1 MRDNYLTVS
10 ALYQY
15 INRKFINDPYLKTVY
30 VVGEASN
37 VSHKSNGY
45 IYFNLKDD
53 KATIKVVSFVF
64 ARQKAPF
71 KIEEGQKLLVVGHV
85 STYDQGSNYQIQ
97 MTHFELAGMG
107 ALFEQLKILE
117 AKLRQE
123 GLFDL
128 PKKAIPKMPQRI
140 AVLTSDTGAVLHDIR
155 TTVLRRFPIVQ
166 LDVYPT
172 IVQGKGSVDSIITNL
187 NRVLTSNIP
196 YDTVILGRGGG
207 SIEDLWSFNDEKVVR
222 TVSAFPLPIIS
233 CVGHETDTTL
243 VDFVSDIRAATPT
256 AAAEIATPDLRDVY
270 DKLLQLSQRLMRDM
284 RHRLDRL
291 QKIYAPLANS
301 VVFTRSER
309 LYDPYFQ
316 KVFDFQEKLERAIT
330 TVLDNRN
337 RRLDH
342 VDRVYM
348 MSNPAI
354 YIDEQQK
361 RLPQLEKQL
370 IQAHHHITL
379 LKNSRLNVAMEKL
392 DALSPLKSLQRG
404 YSIVSVND
412 KVVTSIVDVKKDERL
427 IIDVTD
433 GQIVT
438 DVIEVREK

>member
-172 IVQGKGSVDSIITNL
+172 IVQGKGSVDSIVANL

-222 TVSAFPLPIIS
+222 AVSEFPLPIIS

-243 VDFVSDIRAATPT
+243 VDFVSDVRAATPT

>member
-172 IVQGKGSVDSIITNL
+172 IVQGKGSVDSIVTNL

-222 TVSAFPLPIIS
+222 AVTAFPLPIIS

-243 VDFVSDIRAATPT
+243 VDFVSDVRAATPT

-284 RHRLDRL
+284 RHRLDRV

-433 GQIVT
+433 GQIVA